1 MGQKILEEPKM
12 NAFCTISRLLWNCLI
27 NPDSLS
33 IGVSIDADQKRLVL
47 VKKQQSGRNPELLY
61 YTESVPWWLH
71 LIIPMVVTTECNTAR
86 PYITSNVC
94 ASGED
99 PDAWI
104 AANEETCIPSGF
116 SSGDVLV
123 EHSVTKDKVYSVCM
137 TIGDRDKNIVQY
149 KGSFLPIILL
159 PPFQALATLY
169 FTKINGD
176 FLLLQCTSGGSV
188 VAYIE
193 NGHVK
198 QFVNTW
204 PDCEDIE
211 HNTDGAREYLETVMD
226 TITSASIIPVIVTG
240 ADVTSCEKLG
250 RFKLRYP
257 PAISNVPVA
266 YHTAYACAL
275 HDDTSTMNLTPFDQF
290 QKAKKC
296 WRQYVQGVT
305 WFRRTALFTI
315 ITAAVIGVINAG
327 IGMYQKMNNQDLELL
342 TQKTSMLSGH
352 VQKRDSLLTQ
362 LEKTGVV
369 TGRESR
375 LTQLLSELQTKFPE
389 GVWADELAIAEQG
402 DSGWTV
408 GIVALSR
415 STGSIGVLMKNLTET
430 TMMAQLRMVYSE
442 QIKGTKG
449 EKLNKFRVESFVK

>member
-1 MGQKILEEPKM
+1 M
-12 NAFCTISRLLWNCLI
+12 NAVVTICRLLWNSLI

-47 VKKQQSGRNPELLY
+47 VKKQQSGRKPELLY

-94 ASGED
+94 VSGED

-116 SSGDVLV
+116 NSADVLV
-123 EHSVTKDKVYSVCM
+123 EHSFANNNVYSVCM
-137 TIGDRDKNIVQY
+137 TKSDRDAAIARC
-149 KGSFLPIILL
+149 KGTYMPLVLL
-159 PPFQALATLY
+159 PPFQVLAELY
-169 FTKINGD
+169 FTKLKSD
-176 FLLLQCTSGGSV
+176 FIILQCNADGTA
-188 VAYIE
+188 VAHIE
-193 NGHVK
+193 NGHIK

-204 PDCEDIE
+204 PDRDDIE
-211 HNTDGAREYLETVMD
+211 HNTDGAREYLATVMN
-226 TITSASIIPVIVTG
+226 TITGSKTLPVIVTG
-240 ADVTSCEKLG
+240 TDGTTCEQLG
-250 RFKLRYP
+250 HFKLMYP
-257 PAISNVPVA
+257 PAINNVPAA

-275 HDDTSTMNLTPFDQF
+275 HDDTSSMNLTPFDLF

-296 WRQYVQGVT
+296 WQQYVQGVT
-305 WFRRTALFTI
+305 WFRRAALVTI
-315 ITAAVIGVINAG
+315 ITAVAIGAINAG

-342 TQKTSMLSGH
+342 TQKTSMLRGL
-352 VQKRDSLLTQ
+352 VQKRDSLSTQ
-362 LEKTGVV
+362 LEKTGIG
-369 TGRESR
+369 TGMDSR
-375 LTQLLSELQTKFPE
+375 LTLLLSDLQTKFPE

-430 TMMAQLRMVYSE
+430 AMMTQLRMVYSE
-442 QIKGTKG
+442 QIKGKNG